1 MKRLLFRLGMAL
13 GCAVFFAE
21 TVYAQ
26 SEDEGVIEEVKTWT
40 DSTTDHVWSY
50 VVCENGVGIVGLE
63 LPTEEVT
70 KEDETTVVCPIL
82 PEELTVPATIENKP
96 VMAISGVI
104 SWDVREAFDTAYGYG
119 DAAYDEMKVLKTLTI
134 PATVAQIEESSF
146 IDIQPVTVTAPFLP
160 QMMGR
165 ERLEEVT
172 IPDGVKFIQNNA
184 FDWCSALTKVIIPE
198 SVIGIGNSAFAEASN
213 LPSVTLPSKLEIL
226 GPNAFSDSGLTS
238 VTVPGSVK
246 WVGYNVFRGSPKLTS
261 VTFEDGITEI
271 GGAICAECENL
282 TTISLPSTLKRI
294 GVDAF
299 RNCPK
304 LDPLTLPPGLITL
317 GDCAL
322 ASGEDIRG
330 LSGEEKPYYF
340 DENNVCYESSAK
352 TVLIAVP
359 EVITED
365 GEEPYIYTIPDS
377 VRFIQSSAFP
387 ETYAGYENEADG
399 AIYESSEMKV
409 LLRAP
414 AEATAFTVPDSVRYI
429 ADAAFRNWEDGQVC
443 SNDTLETVT
452 IPEGV
457 KFIGTEAFYD
467 CIKLTEV
474 ALPSTLPVVGTNVF
488 AGCEALKTVTLAEGT
503 KAIEDG
509 AFSGC
514 SALETITIPESM
526 ELYGS
531 ETFNGCEKL
540 TSISIPETMT
550 VIPDG
555 CFRDCQA
562 LEAIELPAGLVYIG
576 MGAFQRLYKLNTLTL
591 PEGLRWVDDSAFSE
605 CSWCTKNEILEPTDD
620 CSEGCTGIATLRVPE
635 SVLALGGMAFAF
647 CDHLLAV
654 TFDGTPVTR
663 MMDSSIFYDMSNTDG
678 EKKGFYQSEYATE
691 WAFAMD
697 EFGFW
702 DDLFMA
708 EEGAE
713 TETFAITMITH
724 GEGEVS
730 GAGDYESGTEVE
742 LVATPAEGY
751 EFTGWSGD
759 VTSTD
764 NPLTVTVSEAD
775 MTLFATFTYI
785 SELTFSDSTVS
796 VTLEQAPAVEDW
808 LKNVVHQ
815 ETATVTLGEGTTV
828 ESLEA
833 ARILGIEPSVSVNGE
848 NGEVVVE
855 AESTFEISEFV
866 LDGPAIN
873 LTATVAVENGKLP
886 NTLRLAGIP
895 KVLVSDGLA
904 EPWTKLR
911 PQIELE
917 RVSDTEATLKLS
929 IDASKYKFYQV
940 IVE

>member
-1 MKRLLFRLGMAL
+1 MKRLLFRLGMVL
-13 GCAVFFAE
+13 GCVVFFAE
-21 TVYAQ
+21 AVYAQ
-26 SEDEGVIEEVKTWT
+26 SEDEGVIEEIKEWT
-40 DSTTDHVWSY
+40 DSTTGHVWSY
-50 VVCENGVGIVGLE
+50 VVRENGVGIVGLT

-70 KEDETTVVCPIL
+70 KEDETTVDCPIL
-82 PEELTVPATIENKP
+82 PEVLTVPATIENKP

-104 SWDVREAFDTAYGYG
+104 SWDVSDTFYEAYG
-119 DAAYDEMKVLKTLTI
+119 DAAYDEMEALKTLTI
-134 PATVAQIEESSF
+134 PVTVTQIVESF

-160 QMMGR
+160 WRIGR

-184 FDWCSALTKVIIPE
+184 FDWCSVLTKVTIPE
-198 SVIGIGNSAFAEASN
+198 SVIGIGNSAFTGASS
-213 LPSVTLPSKLEIL
+213 LTSVTLPSKLEIL
-226 GPNAFSDSGLTS
+226 GPNAFSESGLTS

-246 WVGYNVFRGSPKLTS
+246 WVGYNVFQRSSNLTS
-261 VTFEDGITEI
+261 VTFEEGITEI
-271 GGAICAECENL
+271 GWAICAGCENL
-282 TTISLPSTLKRI
+282 TTVSLPSTLKRI
-294 GVDAF
+294 GTDAF

-304 LDPLTLPPGLITL
+304 LNPLTLPSGLITL
-317 GDCAL
+317 GECAL
-322 ASGEDIRG
+322 ASGEDIRS
-330 LSGEEKPYYF
+330 LSDEDTPYYF

-352 TVLIAVP
+352 EVLIAVP
-359 EVITED
+359 EVITEE
-365 GEEPYIYTIPDS
+365 GEEPYVYTIPDS
-377 VRFIQSSAFP
+377 VRFIQTSAFP
-387 ETYAGYENEADG
+387 ATYAGYTNEADG

-414 AEATAFTVPDSVRYI
+414 SEATMFTVPDSVRYI
-429 ADAAFRNWEDGQVC
+429 ADAAFQNRENDQVYD
-443 SNDTLETVT
+443 NEYLETVT

-457 KFIGTEAFYD
+457 KFIGAGAFYR
-467 CIKLTEV
+467 CVKLTEV
-474 ALPSTLPVVGTNVF
+474 ALPSTLPVVGANAF
-488 AGCEALKTVTLAEGT
+488 GFCEALKTVTLAEGT

-526 ELYGS
+526 VLYGS
-531 ETFNGCEKL
+531 ETFAGCEKL
-540 TSISIPETMT
+540 TAISIPETMT

-605 CSWCTKNEILEPTDD
+605 CSWCTKNEILEPTED
-620 CSEGCTGIATLRVPE
+620 CSEGCTGIATLRVPK

-663 MMDSSIFYDMSNTDG
+663 MMDSSIFYAMNNYG
-678 EKKGFYQSEYATE
+678 EMKGFYQSEYATE
-691 WAFAMD
+691 WAFAIN
-697 EFGFW
+697 EWGFW
-702 DDLFMA
+702 DDLLMA
-708 EEGAE
+708 KEGAE
-713 TETFAITMITH
+713 TETFTLTVITH

-730 GAGDYESGTEVE
+730 GAGEYESGTEVE
-742 LVATPAEGY
+742 LVATPADGY

-764 NPLTVTVSEAD
+764 NPLTVTVAEAD

-785 SELTFSDSTVS
+785 SELTFSDPTVS

-815 ETATVTLGEGTTV
+815 ETATVTFGEGTTV

-833 ARILGIEPSVSVNGE
+833 ARILGIEPIVNE
-848 NGEVVVE
+848 KNGEVVVE

-895 KVLVSDGLA
+895 KVLVSDEIGTS
-904 EPWTKLR
+904 WTKLR

-917 RVSDTEATLKLS
+917 RVSDTEAKLKVS
-929 IDASKYKFYQV
+929 IDTSAYKFYRM

>member
-1 MKRLLFRLGMAL
+1 MKRLLFRIGMIM

-21 TVYAQ
+21 AVYAQ
-26 SEDEGVIEEVKTWT
+26 SEEEGVIEEVKEWT
-40 DSTTDHVWSY
+40 DSTAGHTWFY
-50 VVCENGVGIVGLE
+50 VVRENGVGIVGLQ

-70 KEDETTVVCPIL
+70 KEDETTVDCPIL
-82 PEELTVPATIENKP
+82 PEVLTVPATIENKP

-104 SWDVREAFDTAYGYG
+104 SWDVTDAFYAAYGG
-119 DAAYDEMKVLKTLTI
+119 DAAYDEMKVLETLTI
-134 PATVAQIEESSF
+134 PATVAQIEESF
-146 IDIQPVTVTAPFLP
+146 IDIQPVTVTAPFLT

-165 ERLEEVT
+165 DRLTSVT

-184 FDWCSALTKVIIPE
+184 FDWCSVLEELTIPE
-198 SVIGIGNSAFAEASN
+198 SVIGIGNSAFTGASN
-213 LPSVTLPSKLEIL
+213 LTSVTLPSKLEIL
-226 GPNAFSDSGLTS
+226 GPNAFSESGLTS

-246 WVGYNVFRGSPKLTS
+246 WVGYNVFRWSPNLTS
-261 VTFEDGITEI
+261 VTFEEGITEI
-271 GGAICAECENL
+271 GWAICAECENL
-282 TTISLPSTLKRI
+282 TTVTLPSTLKRI
-294 GVDAF
+294 GASAF
-299 RNCPK
+299 QNCPK
-304 LDPLTLPPGLITL
+304 LDPLTLPSGLITL

-322 ASGEDIRG
+322 ASGEDIRS
-330 LSGEEKPYYF
+330 LTAEEKPYYF

-359 EVITED
+359 EVITEE

-377 VRFIQSSAFP
+377 VRFIQTSAFP

-429 ADAAFRNWEDGQVC
+429 ADAAFRNRENDQVDD
-443 SNDTLETVT
+443 NEYLETVT

-457 KFIGTEAFYD
+457 KFIGTEAFYR
-467 CIKLTEV
+467 CIKLTEI

-488 AGCEALKTVTLAEGT
+488 AGCEALKTVTLAEGI

-531 ETFNGCEKL
+531 ETFDGCGKL
-540 TSISIPETMT
+540 TAISIPKTMT
-550 VIPDG
+550 TIPDN

-591 PEGLRWVDDSAFSE
+591 PEGLRWVDEWAFSE
-605 CSWCTKNEILEPTDD
+605 CAWCTKNEILEPTEDED
-620 CSEGCTGIATLRVPE
+620 CSEGCTGIATLHVPE
-635 SVLALGGMAFAF
+635 SVLALGGMAFAY

-654 TFDGTPVTR
+654 TFDGTPVAR
-663 MMDSSIFYDMSNTDG
+663 MMDSPIFYDMFNNDG

-691 WAFAMD
+691 WAFAID
-697 EFGFW
+697 EWGFW
-702 DDLFMA
+702 DALFMA

-713 TETFAITMITH
+713 TETFAITVITH

-751 EFTGWSGD
+751 EFTGWRGD

-785 SELTFSDSTVS
+785 SELTFLDPTVS

-808 LKNVVHQ
+808 LKNTILQ

-828 ESLEA
+828 ESLEE
-833 ARILGIEPSVSVNGE
+833 ARILGIEPSVSVE

-886 NTLRLAGIP
+886 KSLRLAGIP
-895 KVLVSDGLA
+895 KVVVSNDLA
-904 EPWTKLR
+904 KGWTKLR
-911 PQIELE
+911 PQVELN
-917 RVSDTEATLKLS
+917 RVSDTEATLKAS